1 MESSAYKRKTANPK
15 MGWSDERRAE
25 FSAKMKKAHADGTW
39 NKKSK
44 KAIGKAISEGRKR
57 WVKFNNRSKAMKK
70 SWERRQSKKVVDFF
84 ATAEVNKRL
93 KVRAASPVIEPKS
106 KVLDEVLAGVAEVA
120 SDISNEAP
128 KPFSFPEPFETWT
141 KDEVKEFADKLS
153 AVTGILD
160 QAERAFG
167 VRPTLH
173 WILMSAID
181 EKMEG
186 IFSLLGFGKEG
197 K

>member
-1 MESSAYKRKTANPK
+1 MESSAYKRKTTNPK
-15 MGWSDERRAE
+15 MGWSDERREE

-57 WVKFNNRSKAMKK
+57 WVKFNNRSEAMKK
-70 SWERRQSKKVVDFF
+70 SWKKRKANFF
-84 ATAEVNKRL
+84 SPDNINKRL
-93 KVRAASPVIEPKS
+93 VQRAASPVIEPKS
-106 KVLDEVLAGVAEVA
+106 KVLDEVLSGVIEVA
-120 SDISNEAP
+120 ADIERGAQ
-128 KPFSFPEPFETWT
+128 KPFTFPEPFETWT
-141 KDEVKEFADKLS
+141 KDQVKEFAAKLD

-167 VRPTLH
+167 MRPTLH
-173 WILMSAID
+173 WILMTAID
-181 EKMEG
+181 EKMENV
-186 IFSLLGFGKEG
+186 FSLLGFEKEG